1 MVHKA
6 VQMWMRD
13 VSTNVMMCVHACAMG
28 YMLGGGGVHRL
39 APICCNTSMKR
50 LQVKGGQNH
59 AVSVEPAIVVT
70 WDVQRSTKSSSGM
83 VLIVILLYM

>member
-1 MVHKA
+1 
-6 VQMWMRD
+6 MRTCICNGLH
-13 VSTNVMMCVHACAMG
+13 VG
-28 YMLGGGGVHRL
+28 GGGWGGGGVHRL

-70 WDVQRSTKSSSGM
+70 WDVQRSTKSSSGT